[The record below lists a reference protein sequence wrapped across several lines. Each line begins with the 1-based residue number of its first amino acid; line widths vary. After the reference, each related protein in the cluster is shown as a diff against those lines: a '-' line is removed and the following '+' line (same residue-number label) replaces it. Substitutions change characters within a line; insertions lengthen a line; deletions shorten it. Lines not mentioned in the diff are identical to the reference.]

1 MLGRFPSEF
10 IVLFKSREFF
20 PLVLRKQLENLDY
33 LSYIGGLLG
42 LFAGISMLSI
52 FEVFYYSTI
61 QILVNCVIY
70 RKSIQVTPMSSDD
83 QKSSFQL
90 GKKINLYFQK
100 LSFLQYLMIHS
111 MNFISDI
118 SRSFFER

>member
-61 QILVNCVIY
+61 QILVNCVIH